1 MVNSLLKT
9 WILQRMYG
17 SSTFLPPTNFA
28 VFDDWY
34 FHLKHVLLYKPSI
47 LLANIQLF
55 PQPWFYKK
63 KERKK
68 KHTIWSVWQTIVMK
82 LHNLVNGTGYLSEL
96 KKKKIC
102 MYEIP
107 KPHANF
113 ITLTLG
119 AEATY
124 LERSKGFC
132 SHLALFSLSQK
143 KVASLL
149 FLVSSVVFPSRPY
162 FFSFFAFSS

>member
-1 MVNSLLKT
+1 
-9 WILQRMYG
+9 
-17 SSTFLPPTNFA
+17 
-28 VFDDWY
+28 
-34 FHLKHVLLYKPSI
+34 
-47 LLANIQLF
+47 
-55 PQPWFYKK
+55 
-63 KERKK
+63 
-68 KHTIWSVWQTIVMK
+68 
-82 LHNLVNGTGYLSEL
+82 
-96 KKKKIC
+96 
-102 MYEIP
+102 MYEIL
-107 KPHANF
+107 KPYANF

-162 FFSFFAFSS
+162 FFSFFAYSS

>member
-55 PQPWFYKK
+55 PQHWFYKK
-63 KERKK
+63 KRKK

-82 LHNLVNGTGYLSEL
+82 LYNLVNGTGYLSEL
-96 KKKKIC
+96 KKKKNL
-102 MYEIP
+102 YVR
-107 KPHANF
+107 N
-113 ITLTLG
+113 
-119 AEATY
+119 
-124 LERSKGFC
+124 SKASCKFHYSYAGSRGHLSRKIKGLLLSPC
-132 SHLALFSLSQK
+132 S
-143 KVASLL
+143 
-149 FLVSSVVFPSRPY
+149 FLPLPEKGC
-162 FFSFFAFSS
+162 FSFVSCF

>member
-1 MVNSLLKT
+1 M
-9 WILQRMYG
+9 
-17 SSTFLPPTNFA
+17 A
-28 VFDDWY
+28 
-34 FHLKHVLLYKPSI
+34 H
-47 LLANIQLF
+47 QLF
-55 PQPWFYKK
+55 CHPPISQFLMTDIFISSMFCCINLRYCWPISNYFPSPDFIKK
-63 KERKK
+63 KRKKK